1 MSSLHVIDNQE
12 QVAEPINQTLCEVCQ
27 KQFSNYV
34 CPRCNLRYCS
44 LACYKDL
51 QHADCTES
59 FYRDSVTAEIQNRDL
74 DRESKNKMLEMLQRL
89 EADNDS
95 NGILEDDQEEEEEE
109 EKYELI
115 ERFGNID
122 IENTDP
128 DLIWDL
134 LSDKEREEFQGV
146 LNELQHDGDWDKF
159 NLPTFIPWWK
169 EDISLIRDPKEEHE
183 TKVPELPQTLPDFEK
198 MTKPAA
204 RSSPYLAWNLLHI
217 LATYSYLIRHSM
229 GDLLEDINDTV
240 NITETLSAEVLFSNA
255 ASCPYSCVGDIVG
268 DIVER
273 IIRLQD
279 KSDMIRRGKLN
290 NNRRY
295 DLKILLLQD
304 MQDLLKK
311 SAYATFDFWQA
322 LNQKKTRATMLATR
336 KLYFY
341 FAAACYL
348 DKKRTDILISA
359 MQNELTKIR
368 VEKEDFQNEFEAAQN
383 AIKQHEKE
391 SKVKIQEL

>member
-1 MSSLHVIDNQE
+1 
-12 QVAEPINQTLCEVCQ
+12 
-27 KQFSNYV
+27 
-34 CPRCNLRYCS
+34 
-44 LACYKDL
+44 
-51 QHADCTES
+51 
-59 FYRDSVTAEIQNRDL
+59 
-74 DRESKNKMLEMLQRL
+74 MLQRL
-89 EADNDS
+89 EADNDPDD
-95 NGILEDDQEEEEEE
+95 ILEDDQDEEEN
-109 EKYELI
+109 YELM
-115 ERFGNID
+115 ERFRNID

-134 LSDKEREEFQGV
+134 LSDKERKEFQGV

-159 NLPTFIPWWK
+159 DMPTFIPWWK
-169 EDISLIRDPKEEHE
+169 EDVSLIHDPEEEHE
-183 TKVPELPQTLPDFEK
+183 TEVPELPQTLPDFEK

-229 GDLLEDINDTV
+229 GDLLEDLKDTV

-255 ASCPYSCVGDIVG
+255 ASCPYSSVGDIVA

-311 SAYATFDFWQA
+311 SANAMFDFWQT
-322 LNQKKTRATMLATR
+322 LNQKKTRAAILATR

-348 DKKRTDILISA
+348 DKERTEILTSA
-359 MQNELTKIR
+359 IQNELTKTR
-368 VEKEDFQNEFEAAQN
+368 VEKQDFQNEFEAAQN

>member
-1 MSSLHVIDNQE
+1 MLR
-12 QVAEPINQTLCEVCQ
+12 CQ

-44 LACYKDL
+44 LTCYKDL
-51 QHADCTES
+51 QHAECTES

-74 DRESKNKMLEMLQRL
+74 DRDSKNKMLEMLKRL
-89 EADNDS
+89 EAENDP
-95 NGILEDDQEEEEEE
+95 NDLLEDDQEEEQDEEH
-109 EKYELI
+109 YELL

-134 LSDKEREEFQGV
+134 LSDKERKEFQTV
-146 LNELQHDGDWDKF
+146 LNDLQHNGDWNKF
-159 NLPTFIPWWK
+159 NLPTYIPWWK
-169 EDISLIRDPKEEHE
+169 QDISLIHDQEEEQHE

-198 MTKPAA
+198 MTQPAT

-217 LATYSYLIRHSM
+217 LATYSYLIRHTM
-229 GDLLEDINDTV
+229 GDLMEDTENTMRIA
-240 NITETLSAEVLFSNA
+240 ETLSADVLYSNA
-255 ASCPYSCVGDIVG
+255 ASCPYSSVSDVVG

-273 IIRLQD
+273 IIQLED

-304 MQDLLKK
+304 LQDLLKRCPHG
-311 SAYATFDFWQA
+311 TFDFWRA
-322 LNQKKTRATMLATR
+322 LDQTKKKKTKATALATR

-348 DKKRTDILISA
+348 DKDRIEILNSA
-359 MQNELTKIR
+359 IQNELTKTKL
-368 VEKEDFQNEFEAAQN
+368 EKQDFQKEFEAAQD
-383 AIKQHEKE
+383 AIKQHQKE
-391 SKVKIQEL
+391 TKVKIQEL